1 MHAKPDQKGGNVS
14 DKRESEKQK
23 NEESSVLELDF
34 DSKYLTNLFGEDDI
48 HLKEIANGLAIKVL
62 SRGNKVVVSGARGKV
77 HQAKHVLA
85 QMLALVKSDE
95 EFSVADVRGFVRTSD
110 SKANEKASKEQQ
122 PDSPVSASDQSSGAQ
137 VGSDGIPTRKMMVR
151 PRTPGQAAYVKALRD
166 HDLVFGIGPAG
177 TGKTYLAVAM
187 GVSLLLE
194 KRIERLILSR
204 PAVEAGEQLGFLPGD
219 LREKVDPYLRPLYD
233 ALHDMLPREQVEAKL
248 KNGEIE
254 IAPLAYMRGRTLG
267 NAYVILDEAQNTVSS
282 QMKMILTRLGEGAR
296 MLVKGDFSQ
305 DDLPRGQ
312 VSGLREAVAILKNV
326 SMIKFCEMTTDDV
339 VRHPLVA
346 SIIKAYDRYQPQNP
360 YEGKDGKTNS

>member
-1 MHAKPDQKGGNVS
+1 MRTRPDQKGGTVS
-14 DKRESEKQK
+14 DKREQG
-23 NEESSVLELDF
+23 ESTVLELDF
-34 DSKYLTNLFGEDDI
+34 DSKYLTSLFGEDDS
-48 HLKEIANGLAIKVL
+48 HLKEIATGLTIKVL
-62 SRGNKVVVSGARGKV
+62 SRGNKVIVSGARDKV
-77 HQAKHVLA
+77 HQARYVLS
-85 QMLALVKSDE
+85 QMLTHVKSGE
-95 EFSVADVRGFVRTSD
+95 EISAADIRGLLRTTD
-110 SKANEKASKEQQ
+110 GKIAEQQ
-122 PDSPVSASDQSSGAQ
+122 SKGENKQVNAGSHESG
-137 VGSDGIPTRKMMVR
+137 DGIPTRKMLVR
-151 PRTPGQAAYVKALRD
+151 PRTPGQAEYIKALREY
-166 HDLVFGIGPAG
+166 DLVFGVGPAG

-296 MLVKGDFSQ
+296 MVVTGDLSQ
-305 DDLPRGQ
+305 VDLPRGKI
-312 VSGLREAVAILKNV
+312 SGLREAVAILKNV
-326 SMIKFCEMTTDDV
+326 PTIKFCEMSTDDV

-346 SIIKAYDRYQPQNP
+346 SIIKAYDSYEPQNP
-360 YEGKDGKTNS
+360 YEGKDGERNG